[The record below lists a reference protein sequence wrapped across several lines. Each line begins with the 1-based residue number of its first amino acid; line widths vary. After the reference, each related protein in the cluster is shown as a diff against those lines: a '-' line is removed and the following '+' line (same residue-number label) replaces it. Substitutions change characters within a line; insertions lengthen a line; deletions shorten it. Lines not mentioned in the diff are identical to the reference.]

1 MRHGRWEDARRGG
14 VVCTVRTR
22 LAGRLLLATL
32 LAGAAGAAAQ
42 TTETDATHARAVALF
57 EQGLAAFQAG
67 DFPAAREAFQASF
80 ELRANPTV
88 LYNLASTQRA
98 LFEYPASIASFERY
112 LELMGER
119 AEAAERA
126 EILEWIGAMSESV
139 ARVLI
144 EAPAGAAISLDG
156 TEVGRAPLPEPL
168 LVDPGPHV
176 LVATREGYAPARSE
190 IRPDG
195 GAELTVQLEP
205 APLAP
210 APAPNVVEG
219 PTPAPSLVEGSM
231 LRPVLEQPLG
241 PPQPAAR
248 TPGDWGIVP
257 VGLGLGMNL
266 RAVDF
271 RNRPFADNFYWTIG
285 AGVQITDW
293 FAAALDVVLPAV
305 DFALWARFAFVRT
318 DRFRLSATPGIVV
331 STGAVDDRGAG
342 FALAAGLLAEFRLW
356 SGLVLSLSPT
366 VGLDVTRVVLVAPLS
381 LGLAFYI

>member
-1 MRHGRWEDARRGG
+1 MRHGRWEEEGCGGG
-14 VVCTVRTR
+14 VCAGCVPPR
-22 LAGRLLLATL
+22 LAGPLLLGAL
-32 LAGAAGAAAQ
+32 LASAAGVAAQ
-42 TTETDATHARAVALF
+42 TAETDATRARAVALF

-80 ELRANPTV
+80 DLRANPTV
-88 LYNLASTQRA
+88 LYDLASTQRA

-119 AEAAERA
+119 VEAEERA
-126 EILEWIGAMSESV
+126 EILAWIGVMSESV
-139 ARVLI
+139 ARVRI

-156 TEVGRAPLPEPL
+156 TDMGRAPLPEPQ
-168 LVDPGPHV
+168 LVDPGLHV
-176 LVATREGYAPARSE
+176 LVATLEGCEPARSE

-195 GAELTVQLEP
+195 GADLTVRLEP
-205 APLAP
+205 APP
-210 APAPNVVEG
+210 APTPTPTSA
-219 PTPAPSLVEGSM
+219 PTPAPGPTV
-231 LRPVLEQPLG
+231 EQPLG
-241 PPQPAAR
+241 PPQPAER
-248 TPGDWGIVP
+248 TAENWGTVP

-271 RNRPFADNFYWTIG
+271 RNRAFADNFYWTIG
-285 AGVQITDW
+285 AGFQVTDW

-318 DRFRLSATPGIVV
+318 DWFRLSATPGVVV
-331 STGAVDDRGAG
+331 STGADDDRGAG
-342 FALAAGLLAEFRLW
+342 FALAAGLLAEFRVW

-366 VGLDVTRVVLVAPLS
+366 VGLDVTRVVFVAPLS

>member
-1 MRHGRWEDARRGG
+1 MRHGRWEEAGRGG
-14 VVCTVRTR
+14 MVCSVRTR
-22 LAGRLLLATL
+22 SAGPLLLAAL
-32 LAGAAGAAAQ
+32 LAAAAGATAQ
-42 TTETDATHARAVALF
+42 TTETDATRARAVALF

-80 ELRANPTV
+80 DLRANPTV

-112 LELMGER
+112 LELMGEGVE
-119 AEAAERA
+119 AEERA

-139 ARVLI
+139 ARVRVT
-144 EAPAGAAISLDG
+144 APAGAAISLDG
-156 TEVGRAPLPEPL
+156 AEVGRAPLPEPL

-176 LVATREGYAPARSE
+176 LVATREGYEPARSE

-195 GAELTVQLEP
+195 GADLTVQLVPTAPVP
-205 APLAP
+205 ATTTATT
-210 APAPNVVEG
+210 
-219 PTPAPSLVEGSM
+219 PTTATTSM
-231 LRPVLEQPLG
+231 AEQPLG

-248 TPGDWGIVP
+248 TPGDWGVVP
-257 VGLGLGMNL
+257 VELGLGMNL

-271 RNRPFADNFYWTIG
+271 RNRPFADNFYWTVG
-285 AGVQITDW
+285 AGFQVTEW

-305 DFALWARFAFVRT
+305 DFAVWARFAFVRA
-318 DRFRLSATPGIVV
+318 DWFRLSATPGMVV

-356 SGLVLSLSPT
+356 SGLVLSLFPT
-366 VGLDVTRVVLVAPLS
+366 VGLDVTRIVFVAPLS
-381 LGLAFYI
+381 IGLAFYI